1 VSAVQAQKLEE
12 LHAPLTDVLDES
24 AEDVGSLDQ
33 VRIPHITID
42 VFRETDAFASVWS
55 RASEDRRMVSTTTRI
70 HEGGFPAA
78 IRKYTQERTPEL
90 IIVETDSSDDV
101 LEMEVDSLA
110 EVCDPNTNLIIVGH
124 RNDIALY
131 QKLLNM
137 GVANYMVYPVTIASI
152 ISAISEVYREPG
164 KEKIGKVT
172 AVIGAKGGVGAS
184 SIAQNLALEFAEASK
199 ADVLLVDLDLSFGT
213 SSLNLD
219 IEANQGLSELIDQA
233 ERIDVAMLDRV
244 LVKRGMHLN
253 LVSSMPSLQNH
264 RQIDEFTVER
274 LLDVATTHIPEI
286 VLDLP
291 HGWTDWVRRS
301 VVAADRVVVV
311 ATPELGC
318 LRNATAMMNELK
330 SMRPN
335 DKPPHLV
342 LNQVGMPRRQEITT
356 TDIEQVLKIQ
366 PMASVPFDA
375 KIFSQTAAAGKM
387 VAELGR
393 KKPVAKAYGQIAQIL
408 KPPKRATPKR

>member
-1 VSAVQAQKLEE
+1 MSAAQAQKLEE
-12 LHAPLTDVLDES
+12 LQSPLADGLEGST
-24 AEDVGSLDQ
+24 EDVCDLDK
-33 VRIPHITID
+33 VRIPHITIE
-42 VFRETDAFASVWS
+42 VFRETDAFAGVWS
-55 RASEDRRMVSTTTRI
+55 RASDDRRMISTTTHI

-78 IRKYTQERTPEL
+78 IKKYTQDKTPEL

-101 LEMEVDSLA
+101 LEIEVDSLA
-110 EVCDPNTNLIIVGH
+110 EVCDPNTHLIIVGH
-124 RNDIALY
+124 RNDISLY

-137 GVANYMVYPVTIASI
+137 GVSNYMVYPVTVASI
-152 ISAISEVYREPG
+152 IEAISEVYREPG

-184 SIAQNLALEFAEASK
+184 SIAQNLAMEFADTSK
-199 ADVLLVDLDLSFGT
+199 ADVLLVDMDLSFGT

-219 IEANQGLSELIDQA
+219 VEPNQGLSELIDQA

-253 LVSSMPSLQNH
+253 LLSSMPSLENQ
-264 RQIDEFTVER
+264 RQFDEFTVER
-274 LLDVATTHIPEI
+274 LLDVAATHIPEI

-291 HGWTDWVRRS
+291 HGWTDWVRRC

-318 LRNATAMMNELK
+318 LRNATSLMNELK

-335 DKPPHLV
+335 DQAPYLL
-342 LNQVGMPRRQEITT
+342 LNQVGMPRRQEITNK
-356 TDIEQVLKIQ
+356 DIEQVLKIK

-387 VAELGR
+387 VAEFGR
-393 KKPVAKAYGQIAQIL
+393 KKPVAKAIGQIAQML
-408 KPPKRATPKR
+408 KPPKRATAKR